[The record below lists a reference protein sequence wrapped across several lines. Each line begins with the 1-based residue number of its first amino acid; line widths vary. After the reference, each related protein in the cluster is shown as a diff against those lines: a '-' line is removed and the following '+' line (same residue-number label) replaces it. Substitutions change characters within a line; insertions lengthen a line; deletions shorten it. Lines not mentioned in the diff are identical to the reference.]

1 MRDAGGKTGCLQIE
15 LAGAFAIGALPPEEQ
30 PTVQAHIADC
40 RVCQEEVASLRGVIN
55 ALPCWPPDM
64 LRVPSSLWERL
75 ADRVTDESGTS
86 PLAAI
91 APPDEPAW
99 ARVATG
105 IYCKLL
111 ALDTTSDRVSMLV
124 RLDPGAE
131 YPPHVHADTEE
142 LYLLDG
148 ELWID
153 DRRLVPGDCSRA
165 EPRTADRRVWSQTG
179 CTCVLITSTRDRL
192 ID

>member
-1 MRDAGGKTGCLQIE
+1 MSDAGRKTGCTQIE

-40 RVCQEEVASLRGVIN
+40 RVCQEEVESLRGVLN

-64 LRVPSSLWERL
+64 LHVPSSLWERL
-75 ADRVTDESGTS
+75 AARVTDETRTS
-86 PLAAI
+86 PLTAT
-91 APPDEPAW
+91 APTDEPSW
-99 ARVATG
+99 EHVATG
-105 IYCKLL
+105 ISCKLL
-111 ALDTTSDRVSMLV
+111 AVDSASDRVSMVV

-153 DRRLVPGDCSRA
+153 DRKLMPGDCNRA
-165 EPRTADRRVWSQTG
+165 EPHTADRRVWSQTG

-192 ID
+192 IG